1 MTAST
6 QEEYHSK
13 VDAAVQR
20 AYDVLIRHNLRPQ
33 KYRIHIRAKGLSSP
47 TEPHALTI
55 STADGSV
62 WVTES
67 SFPFRCLEEIDPFG
81 SDAFASIVANRMSEL
96 IRKVR
101 NTGRRL

>member
-1 MTAST
+1 MSAST
-6 QEEYHSK
+6 QEEYYRK

-20 AYDVLIRHNLRPQ
+20 AYDVLIKHNLRPQ
-33 KYRIHIRAKGLSSP
+33 KYRIHIRTKGLSSP
-47 TEPHALTI
+47 SEPHALTI

-81 SDAFASIVANRMSEL
+81 SDAFASIVANRMTEL

>member
-1 MTAST
+1 MTAN
-6 QEEYHSK
+6 EYYMK

-33 KYRIHIRAKGLSSP
+33 KYRIHIRAKGMSSP

-62 WVTES
+62 WVTET

-81 SDAFASIVANRMSEL
+81 SDAFASIVNNRMTEL

-101 NTGRRL
+101 TAGLSL

>member
-1 MTAST
+1 MEAST
-6 QEEYHSK
+6 QEEYRKK

-33 KYRIHIRAKGLSSP
+33 KYRVHISSKGLSNA
-47 TEPHALTI
+47 TEPHALSI

-62 WVTES
+62 WVTEA

-81 SDAFASIVANRMSEL
+81 SDAFASIVADRMTEL